1 MFVKHNKNCYRD
13 MDQEYGLEYSY
24 LSLYLE
30 IAEGVAGVVLRH
42 AVLLPGAGEGALDED
57 LPAVV
62 GLLAAE
68 DEEGEG
74 RGLQLVL
81 VEGEVLDHHRLLV
94 GAGELE
100 GGVCRPLGQVGGAH
114 IWPECLG
121 QWPEPNSKTWKHK
134 HK

>member
-24 LSLYLE
+24 FSLYLE

-62 GLLAAE
+62 WLFPPE
-68 DEEGEG
+68 DEEGQ
-74 RGLQLVL
+74 RTWLQLVL
-81 VEGEVLDHHRLLV
+81 VERKIFYDHRLLV

-100 GGVCRPLGQVGGAH
+100 GGVGQPLR
-114 IWPECLG
+114 
-121 QWPEPNSKTWKHK
+121 
-134 HK
+134 